1 MGHLIKILKH
11 ITNCISESE
20 HIATLI
26 ASNFVDESDLKYWQS
41 LIDAE
46 EGEFTK
52 TVTQQSKLLA
62 NWNPHEDN
70 EFNKGENFIWDI
82 GAQSN
87 SNVCYNDMDNPLQD
101 IVFTMENTIRFR
113 NNIDDDDEDEDEQG
127 GSGGDGHG
135 IGMFTKNSITLD
147 NLSADSGWDLQFS
160 EATED
165 YVNTLGTVNW
175 DTDFEDA
182 NFADFDAHFS
192 SHSSDL
198 GMPQTQPPISGV
210 NASQPIPEPADLSA
224 QQTFNNDVEQRGH
237 NDEDVSMTTITIND
251 DQQAEYD
258 NNANVEKASSDKLA
272 EFNNE
277 VEAKTTTTTTG
288 AATSIVS
295 RLQSVLLDGE
305 EDYEDDEGMWTK
317 PLGGST
323 TDQPTTPIPNGPSKD
338 AEL

>member
-1 MGHLIKILKH
+1 MGHLIQIIKH

-26 ASNFVDESDLKYWQS
+26 ASSFVDESDLQYWHS

-82 GAQSN
+82 GA
-87 SNVCYNDMDNPLQD
+87 NPLQD

-113 NNIDDDDEDEDEQG
+113 NNIDDDDDDEDEQG

-147 NLSADSGWDLQFS
+147 NLSADEAWDMQFQ
-160 EATED
+160 EATMD

-175 DTDFEDA
+175 DTDFQDA

-198 GMPQTQPPISGV
+198 GMPQTQPPHAAGG
-210 NASQPIPEPADLSA
+210 AGSQPPSTTEPTDLSA
-224 QQTFNNDVEQRGH
+224 QQTINNYDDGQRGQH
-237 NDEDVSMTTITIND
+237 NDEDVSMTTVTIND

-258 NNANVEKASSDKLA
+258 NNANVEKASSDKLT
-272 EFNNE
+272 ELNNE
-277 VEAKTTTTTTG
+277 IETGTAKTTTTTTG

-317 PLGGST
+317 PLGGSAME
-323 TDQPTTPIPNGPSKD
+323 QPTTPISNGPSKD